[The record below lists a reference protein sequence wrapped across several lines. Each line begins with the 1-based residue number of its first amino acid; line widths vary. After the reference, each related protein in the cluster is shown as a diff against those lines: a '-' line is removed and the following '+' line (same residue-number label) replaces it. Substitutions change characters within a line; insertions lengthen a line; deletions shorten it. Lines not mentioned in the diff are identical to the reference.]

1 LRWSNAG
8 RCTLVERRPSRHG
21 EDAELL
27 AIASKLATDL
37 AESIEAAVPTIRV

>member
-1 LRWSNAG
+1 
-8 RCTLVERRPSRHG
+8 LVERGVLHAGGASASRHG